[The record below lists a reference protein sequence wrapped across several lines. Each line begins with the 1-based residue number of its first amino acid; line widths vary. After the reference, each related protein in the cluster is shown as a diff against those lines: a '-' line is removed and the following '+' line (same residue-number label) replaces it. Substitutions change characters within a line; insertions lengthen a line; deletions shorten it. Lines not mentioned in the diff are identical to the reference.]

1 MVRTGKAQLI
11 ALLPPV
17 DKNTADADDQKIIC
31 KEAVRA
37 ISKQKSKLD
46 STLKKGYAMVWDQCY
61 QEVRNKLK
69 GSNNWDRTRGSN
81 LSTILSPR

>member
-1 MVRTGKAQLI
+1 MQSRKNVAKYLQRTATEEGYRIAKMVRTGKAQLI

-17 DKNTADADDQKIIC
+17 DKNTADADDQKIIR

-46 STLKKGYAMVWDQCY
+46 STLKKGYATV
-61 QEVRNKLK
+61 
-69 GSNNWDRTRGSN
+69 
-81 LSTILSPR
+81 